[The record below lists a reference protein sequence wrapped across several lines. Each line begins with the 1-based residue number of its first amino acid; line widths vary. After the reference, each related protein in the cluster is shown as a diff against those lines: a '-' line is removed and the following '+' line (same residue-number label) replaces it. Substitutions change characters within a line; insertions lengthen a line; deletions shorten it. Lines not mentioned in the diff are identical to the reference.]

1 MEDLDNEI
9 FNANQDAYQENLRL
23 TSKQRDEVQKI
34 IRQEVNQSLSE
45 IREQQK
51 AQSDYFQ
58 AKADPSKTN
67 FDQMCAIGAELV
79 KNNKN
84 LMASLSGAENKAEF
98 LYEIGIREAAYQ
110 SSRNNAQQA
119 QSPQNP
125 QQQQYAQQNYQTPS
139 QTTPQNTYKQ
149 LLPEPQSA
157 SSPFAGRHLDPA
169 QIPWSSLS
177 EDQFIQ
183 YAMEMGAKFN

>member
-34 IRQEVNQSLSE
+34 IRQEVNQGLSE

-51 AQSDYFQ
+51 AQADYFK
-58 AKADPSKTN
+58 AKSDPSKTN
-67 FDQMCAIGAELV
+67 FDQMCALGAELV
-79 KNNKN
+79 KDNKN
-84 LMASLSGAENKAEF
+84 LMSSLSGAENKAEF
-98 LYEIGIREAAYQ
+98 LYEIGIREAAYRNMQ
-110 SSRNNAQQA
+110 SQA
-119 QSPQNP
+119 P
-125 QQQQYAQQNYQTPS
+125 QQHVQPYQQTTYQTP
-139 QTTPQNTYKQ
+139 QQHPENTYKP

-157 SSPFAGRHLDPA
+157 SSPFAGRHLDPS
-169 QIPWSSLS
+169 QIPWSSLP
-177 EDQFIQ
+177 EDQFIK